1 MSARIST
8 LAARQAPAQ
17 RSRNGLSRERIVAT
31 ALELADAEGSDAL
44 TMRRLATELGV
55 GAMTLYGYFR
65 NKREVLDAM
74 MDAMT
79 AQVDAPDPEGDW
91 QTEMRK
97 LARSMR
103 EVFRAYPGVIRLT
116 GAGPI
121 SSRGSID
128 AAERAL
134 RILERAGFDA
144 HGAARVY
151 GLLVTYTLGFSSLAV
166 PRAIHAEATE
176 ESRRVWQATIAAL
189 PSRDYATVQAAA
201 RDIAWW
207 DADEQFEWGL
217 GALLAGLAAQLD
229 VRRKR
234 QGRGESARHLA
245 TGARTRAKGNGKPT
259 GPSLATARKEG
270 SKR

>member
-1 MSARIST
+1 M
-8 LAARQAPAQ
+8 AARLSVLASKEAPAQ

-31 ALELADAEGSDAL
+31 ALELADTAGAGAL

-55 GAMTLYGYFR
+55 GVMTLYGYFR

-74 MDAMT
+74 LDAMT
-79 AQVDAPDPEGDW
+79 GQVDAPDPDGDW
-91 QTEMRK
+91 RVEMRK

-103 EVFRAYPGVIRLT
+103 EVFRTYPGVIRLT

-121 SSRGSID
+121 PSRGSID

-144 HGAARVY
+144 QGAARAY
-151 GLLVTYTLGFSSLAV
+151 GLLVTYTLGFSSIAV
-166 PRAIHAEATE
+166 PRAIHAEAAE

-189 PSRDYATVQAAA
+189 PPRDYASVRSAA

-217 GALLAGLAAQLD
+217 GALLAGLEAQLG
-229 VRRKR
+229 VRQRRR
-234 QGRGESARHLA
+234 QGGGTSTTRRASSTRGRTES
-245 TGARTRAKGNGKPT
+245 NGKQD
-259 GPSLATARKEG
+259 RH
-270 SKR
+270 KR